1 MLDPEAF
8 IVRGG
13 ILVLASMTVIRLIVF
28 DFNSLVNDFRRKR
41 RRR

>member
-1 MLDPEAF
+1 MLDLEAF

-13 ILVLASMTVIRLIVF
+13 IVVLASMSIIRLIVF
-28 DFNSLVNDFRRKR
+28 DFNNLVNDFRQKR